1 MGACC
6 SHTLPSDEFCLG
18 KEYDRRPCMPCDPDV
33 SSRER
38 TGLEVL
44 DGNLE
49 TQMPDL
55 HFNESVPALPP
66 TPSSPSGGSSKP
78 ALHTHHS
85 HASISRSS
93 SAFASDKSIQLD
105 RSSTRTSVAFQEEQ
119 VLALFQKFD
128 ANRDNCVSHEEL
140 RSVLQQLADPSDVRG
155 ERLEELLRHI
165 DTNGDGFIQ
174 LEEFMAWCF
183 ASGDAWKRLRWT
195 CFHVVHLEASR
206 SSSEKLPA
214 RNKNRISH
222 FHWLEEILSM
232 IVENKCKGVSTC
244 IESRRRGTPLFVVA
258 GVCPNSLCGMQ
269 AVMYCKFDK
278 DLDFWWVKPKAEKP
292 SQLERNTLDLHKE
305 GKYRNASGKSRALYL
320 PLAEKFAGS
329 KEGSFEFGVDELGR
343 AFIDETT
350 ATGRCRMLLYL
361 VWQENWSSFFA
372 YNKFIE
378 GKLIYQRGKP
388 WECPESQAKSTAPF
402 FARQYRLEGGGL
414 SIAGVETEE
423 TVLSLLPPDVCQEMF
438 SM

>member
-1 MGACC
+1 
-6 SHTLPSDEFCLG
+6 
-18 KEYDRRPCMPCDPDV
+18 MPCDPEV
-33 SSRER
+33 STRER

-49 TQMPDL
+49 NIYPEP
-55 HFNESVPALPP
+55 FNESFPALPP
-66 TPSSPSGGSSKP
+66 TPSSPSSPPCPPGGGSKP
-78 ALHTHHS
+78 VLSSPNS
-85 HASISRSS
+85 HVNLSRSS
-93 SAFASDKSIQLD
+93 SAASDPKLG
-105 RSSTRTSVAFQEEQ
+105 RASTRTSVAFQEEQ

-155 ERLEELLRHI
+155 ERFEELLRQI
-165 DTNGDGFIQ
+165 DTDGDGFIQ

-195 CFHVVHLEASR
+195 CFHVVHNEVSR
-206 SSSEKLPA
+206 NSTSGKLVA
-214 RNKNRISH
+214 RNKNRLSH
-222 FHWLEEILSM
+222 FHWLHEILSM
-232 IVENKCKGVSTC
+232 IVEKKCKGVATC
-244 IESRRRGTPLFVVA
+244 VETRRRGTPLFVVA

-278 DLDFWWVKPKAEKP
+278 DVDFWWIKPKVDKP
-292 SQLERNTLDLHKE
+292 DQLERNTLDLHKE

-320 PLAEKFAGS
+320 PLAEKFVGT
-329 KEGSFEFGVDELGR
+329 KEGSFEFGVDDAGR

-350 ATGRCRMLLYL
+350 ATGCCRMLLYL

-388 WECPESQAKSTAPF
+388 WQCPDGQATSSAPF

-423 TVLSLLPPDVCQEMF
+423 TVLTLLPPDVCQEMF